1 MSRRLVRA
9 LDLIDD
15 ARIIADYRSRH
26 APGAVWPEVIAHIRA
41 TGVLEM
47 EIWLVRNRLFMILE
61 VTEDFPREVAEYAR
75 VADWERLM
83 STFQQPLPDAQG
95 GPKWSE
101 MTRIF
106 SLPDSP
112 NAIS

>member
-15 ARIIADYRSRH
+15 ARLIGDYRGRH
-26 APGAVWPEVIAHIRA
+26 APGAVWPEVIRHIRA

-47 EIWLVRNRLFMILE
+47 EIWLVRNRLFMILA
-61 VTEDFPREVAEYAR
+61 VTDDFPRDVAEYGR

-83 STFQQPLPDAQG
+83 SRFQQPLPGAPSD
-95 GPKWSE
+95 PKWLD

-106 SLPDSP
+106 SLQD
-112 NAIS
+112 AIEVS

>member
-15 ARIIADYRSRH
+15 ARLIGDYRSRH
-26 APGAVWPEVIAHIRA
+26 SPGAVWPEVISYIRV

-47 EIWLVRNRLFMILE
+47 EIWLVGNRLFMILE
-61 VTEDFPREVAEYAR
+61 VTDDFPRNAAEPAR
-75 VADWERLM
+75 VVDWERLM
-83 STFQQPLPDAQG
+83 SKFQQPLPGTPGD
-95 GPKWSE
+95 PKWID

-106 SLPDSP
+106 SLQDSTEV
-112 NAIS
+112 S